1 MVYLNRFLQQGT
13 EMKAQEMRLDV
24 RYIDDTHLCFHINFI
39 NLTAATKHLEIACN
53 KWSY

>member
-24 RYIDDTHLCFHINFI
+24 RYIDDTTFML
-39 NLTAATKHLEIACN
+39 
-53 KWSY
+53 SYKLY